1 MNKLKSAEA
10 AKQAILDRIAKK
22 IAASSEKTGV
32 SALRHAAHCSSKTKH
47 GNAYRH

>member
-1 MNKLKSAEA
+1 MDNLKSAEA

-22 IAASSEKTGV
+22 IAASDERIGV
-32 SALRHAAHCSSKTKH
+32 SAVRHASHCSCKTRH